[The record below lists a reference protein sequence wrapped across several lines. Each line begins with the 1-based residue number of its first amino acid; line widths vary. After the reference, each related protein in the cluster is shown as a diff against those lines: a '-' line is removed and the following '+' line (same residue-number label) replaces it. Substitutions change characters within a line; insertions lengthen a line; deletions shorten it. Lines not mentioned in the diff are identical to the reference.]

1 MNRRSFSAV
10 QMLTIENL
18 KSSLDMK
25 NDPIAHRLYNT
36 VLHCNDEE
44 QIIEILIQGLKAY
57 SETLNVVKTSTV
69 KTMDLRGTNTV
80 YILDDPEAPHRSE
93 TK

>member
-1 MNRRSFSAV
+1 MNRRTSSAI

-18 KSSLDMK
+18 NASLDMK
-25 NDPIAHRLYNT
+25 NDPIAYRLYQT
-36 VLHCNDEE
+36 VAGCNDEE
-44 QIIEILIQGLKAY
+44 QIIEVLIQGLKAY

-80 YILDDPEAPHRSE
+80 YILDDPEATHISE